1 MNYDIFALYS
11 LIRYITMSNDE
22 LITAFYTAFSKAD
35 AEGMVACYHDNIIF
49 HDPAF
54 GQLVGEE
61 AKNMWR
67 MLIKQSKGQVDVQF
81 SDVKTH
87 DHHGTANW
95 VATYTFSR
103 TGRKVVN
110 RISASFEFRDG
121 KIARHTDYFDL
132 WRWSRQALGIS
143 GTVFGWTNWMQQKI
157 RKQSRSLL
165 EKYKG

>member
-1 MNYDIFALYS
+1 
-11 LIRYITMSNDE
+11 MSNDE
-22 LITAFYTAFSKAD
+22 LITTFYTAFSKAD

-54 GQLVGEE
+54 GQLMGVD

-103 TGRKVVN
+103 TGRIVVN
-110 RISASFEFRDG
+110 RISASFEFKDG
-121 KIARHTDYFDL
+121 KIVRHTDYFDL

-157 RKQSRSLL
+157 RNQSRSLL
-165 EKYKG
+165 EKYKMAD